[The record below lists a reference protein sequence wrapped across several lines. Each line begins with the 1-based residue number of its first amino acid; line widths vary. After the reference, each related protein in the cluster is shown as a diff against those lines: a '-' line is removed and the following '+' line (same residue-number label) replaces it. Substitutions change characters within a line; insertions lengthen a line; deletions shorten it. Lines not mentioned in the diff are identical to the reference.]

1 MKRYVFLIFLCIP
14 LVMFAQSRELLKMSK
29 RINGVWHQ
37 IDTIQNS
44 IHEEIWVFKQ
54 EYKNSGSGELQYLIN
69 DTIRDN
75 PKPFV
80 WIMHELPN
88 ENSRFLQIRFYKDK
102 IEYPLLE
109 IERIDKKHIIFTDW
123 GNWERKTNK

>member
-29 RINGVWHQ
+29 RINGVWHR
-37 IDTIQNS
+37 IDIPYS

-75 PKPFV
+75 PSPFV

-88 ENSRFLQIRFYKDK
+88 ENSKFFNK
-102 IEYPLLE
+102 IKL
-109 IERIDKKHIIFTDW
+109 KKIVS
-123 GNWERKTNK
+123 

>member
-1 MKRYVFLIFLCIP
+1 
-14 LVMFAQSRELLKMSK
+14 MFAQSRELRKMSK

-37 IDTIQNS
+37 IDTIQNN

-69 DTIRDN
+69 DTIKDST
-75 PKPFV
+75 KPFV

-88 ENSRFLQIRFYKDK
+88 ENSKFLQIRFYNDK

>member
-29 RINGVWHQ
+29 RINGAWHQ

-88 ENSRFLQIRFYKDK
+88 ENNKFLQIRFYNDK

-109 IERIDKKHIIFTDW
+109 IERIDKKHIIFTNW

>member
-14 LVMFAQSRELLKMSK
+14 LIMYAQSRELLKMSK
-29 RINGVWHQ
+29 RINGVWYQ

-54 EYKNSGSGELQYLIN
+54 EYQNTGFGEFQHKIN
-69 DTIRDN
+69 DTIKDEIH
-75 PKPFV
+75 PFV

-88 ENSRFLQIRFYKDK
+88 ENSKFLQIRFYYDK
-102 IEYPLLE
+102 IEYPLLK

-123 GNWERKTNK
+123 GNWKRKTNK